1 MTYAAEWGTHRR
13 QIRMFVCLACL
24 HQQRR
29 GVPCNAIGLC
39 DHNQDM
45 KSVSGVAAIGR
56 DPDDLEAFYR
66 EHIEAVQRFVAR
78 RVATPGDAADLTAE
92 VFMAAI
98 RASHDY
104 RGDAAAPLAWLYG
117 IARRVVASHHRSTGR
132 ALRAVA
138 RIDARE
144 LLDEDATDRI
154 VARID
159 SQRAAREVYQ
169 SLRALPERQQSVV
182 ELVAVDG
189 LSLTEA
195 AAALGISPGHARV
208 LYHRARRRLAL
219 ALPPISDPLEVTS

>member
-1 MTYAAEWGTHRR
+1 
-13 QIRMFVCLACL
+13 
-24 HQQRR
+24 
-29 GVPCNAIGLC
+29 
-39 DHNQDM
+39 M
-45 KSVSGVAAIGR
+45 KPVADVAAIGR
-56 DPDDLEAFYR
+56 DPDAMEAFYR

-78 RVATPGDAADLTAE
+78 RVGSPEDAADLTAE
-92 VFMAAI
+92 VFLAAI
-98 RASHDY
+98 RASHTY
-104 RGDAAAPLAWLYG
+104 RGDAAAPLGWLYG
-117 IARRVVASHHRSTGR
+117 IARRIVASHHRSSDR
-132 ALRAVA
+132 AKRTVA

-169 SLRALPERQQSVV
+169 SLLALPERQRSVV

-195 AAALGISPGHARV
+195 AAALGISPGNARV

-219 ALPPISDPLEVTS
+219 ALPHPLPDPLEVTS